1 MQSGLVAVSVDEPKT
16 EPVGQVLVLPG
27 ARYSITEPGL
37 FWPCTALIN
46 LGWRAVVV
54 RWEWTEAAAD
64 DPERF
69 LEAVVN
75 QAETHF
81 DPGLETI
88 VMAKSIGSLAARW
101 AADKQ
106 MRGIWLTPLLQ
117 REDVVSALIGCPP
130 KSLLVGGTA
139 DPTWALTPE
148 LRSRHLVVEVPEMD
162 HAFRVG
168 MDWKQSLAALGTVC
182 ETVQDF
188 VASDFSAG

>member
-1 MQSGLVAVSVDEPKT
+1 MQSGLVTVSVDEPKT

-37 FWPCTALIN
+37 FWPCTALIG

-54 RWEWTEAAAD
+54 RWEWTEVAAD

-69 LEAVVN
+69 LEAAVD
-75 QAETHF
+75 QAEERF
-81 DPGLETI
+81 DPALETI

-101 AADKQ
+101 AARQQ

-130 KSLLVGGTA
+130 RSLLVGGTA

-148 LRSRHLVVEVPEMD
+148 LRSRHLLVEVPQMD

-168 MDWKQSLAALGTVC
+168 MDWKQSLTALAAVC
-182 ETVQDF
+182 EAVQDF
-188 VASDFSAG
+188 GASDSAPV